1 MALDPVDRHVGLR
14 LRARRLI
21 LGRSQQSVAQ
31 AAGFTLQQIG
41 NYERGANRI
50 SASILYRLGQ
60 ELGVAPEYFFAGLS
74 LAAGARA
81 ISTVEQREV
90 GVLTRSFEAIQ
101 SREVRRRLL
110 RVVEAVAEAQPGR
123 RAVAA
128 KTRSLPPRRQP

>member
-50 SASILYRLGQ
+50 SASILYRLAQ
-60 ELGVAPEYFFAGLS
+60 ELDVAPEYFFDGLALAGGS
-74 LAAGARA
+74 RA
-81 ISTVEQREV
+81 VSTIEQREV

-101 SREVRRRLL
+101 SRDVRRRLL
-110 RVVEAVAEAQPGR
+110 RVVEAVAEAQPNH

-128 KTRSLPPRRQP
+128 KTRSLPPRRQS

>member
-50 SASILYRLGQ
+50 SASILYRLAQ
-60 ELGVAPEYFFAGLS
+60 ELDVAPEYFFDGLALAGGS
-74 LAAGARA
+74 RA
-81 ISTVEQREV
+81 VSTIEQREV

-101 SREVRRRLL
+101 SRDVRRRLL

>member
-1 MALDPVDRHVGLR
+1 MVLDPVDRHVGLR

-50 SASILYRLGQ
+50 SASILFRLAQ
-60 ELGVAPEYFFAGLS
+60 ELNVAPEYFFEGLTAS
-74 LAAGARA
+74 GASR
-81 ISTVEQREV
+81 IVSTVEQREV

-101 SREVRRRLL
+101 NRHVRRRLL
-110 RVVEAVAEAQPGR
+110 RVVEALADASPSQRAEANP
-123 RAVAA
+123 
-128 KTRSLPPRRQP
+128 RSLPP

>member
-50 SASILYRLGQ
+50 SASILYRLAK
-60 ELGVAPEYFFAGLS
+60 ELDVAPEYFFEGLALAGGS
-74 LAAGARA
+74 RA
-81 ISTVEQREV
+81 VSTIEQREV

-101 SREVRRRLL
+101 SRDVRRRLL
-110 RVVEAVAEAQPGR
+110 RVVEAVAEAQPDR
-123 RAVAA
+123 QLVAA
-128 KTRSLPPRRQP
+128 KTRSLPPRRQS

>member
-50 SASILYRLGQ
+50 SASILYRLAQ
-60 ELGVAPEYFFAGLS
+60 ELDVAPEYFFEGLS
-74 LAAGARA
+74 LAGGARA
-81 ISTVEQREV
+81 VSTIEQREV
-90 GVLTRSFEAIQ
+90 GVLTRTFEAIQ
-101 SREVRRRLL
+101 SRDVRRRLL
-110 RVVEAVAEAQPGR
+110 RVVEAVAEAQPGY
-123 RAVAA
+123 RAMAA
-128 KTRSLPPRRQP
+128 KTRSLPPRRQS

>member
-1 MALDPVDRHVGLR
+1 MALDPVDRHVGQR

-50 SASILYRLGQ
+50 SASILYRLAL
-60 ELGVAPEYFFAGLS
+60 ELDVAPEYFFEGLA
-74 LAAGARA
+74 LASGARMV
-81 ISTVEQREV
+81 STIEQREV

-101 SREVRRRLL
+101 SRDVRRRLL
-110 RVVEAVAEAQPGR
+110 RVR
-123 RAVAA
+123 RLALS
-128 KTRSLPPRRQP
+128 TFSYLLRCSHF

>member
-1 MALDPVDRHVGLR
+1 MALDPVDRHVGQR

-50 SASILYRLGQ
+50 SASILYRLAL
-60 ELGVAPEYFFAGLS
+60 ELDVAPEYFFEGLA
-74 LAAGARA
+74 LASGARMV
-81 ISTVEQREV
+81 STIEQREV

-101 SREVRRRLL
+101 SRDVRRRLL
-110 RVVEAVAEAQPGR
+110 RVVEAVAEAQPNR
-123 RAVAA
+123 RLVAA
-128 KTRSLPPRRQP
+128 KTRSLPPRRQS